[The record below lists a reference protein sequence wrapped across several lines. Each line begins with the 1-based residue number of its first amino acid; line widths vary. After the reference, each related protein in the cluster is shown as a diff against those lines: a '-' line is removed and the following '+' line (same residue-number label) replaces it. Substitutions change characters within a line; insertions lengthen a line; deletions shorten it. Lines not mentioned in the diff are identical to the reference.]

1 MSPLRRAALIAV
13 VAGAVGSAGFLL
25 RAGQRTSWLLLVIML
40 LWVLAP
46 FVGLVVAE
54 VVSKRWPVPVRT
66 TLYCL
71 SLVVTLGSLAIYA
84 NDALRPRKAQAAFV
98 FVAVPLVLW
107 IVIAVAVPIAAL
119 VSRRR
124 SR

>member
-1 MSPLRRAALIAV
+1 
-13 VAGAVGSAGFLL
+13 
-25 RAGQRTSWLLLVIML
+25 ML

-46 FVGLVVAE
+46 FVGLVLAE

>member
-1 MSPLRRAALIAV
+1 MMV
-13 VAGAVGSAGFLL
+13 
-25 RAGQRTSWLLLVIML
+25 
-40 LWVLAP
+40 WVLAP
-46 FVGLVVAE
+46 FLALVLADAI
-54 VVSKRWPVPVRT
+54 SKRWPVLVRT

-71 SLVVTLGSLAIYA
+71 MLVLTLGSLAVYI

-98 FVAVPLVLW
+98 FVAVPLVSW
-107 IVIAVAVPIAAL
+107 IVIAVAVAVAAL